1 MASSAKCLALPSPT
15 SSLVVGPIK
24 GPTRPTRKLGTYRG
38 TGPQALSSKGA
49 YLQLLA
55 SLGGAGID
63 RPKTY

>member
-15 SSLVVGPIK
+15 SSLAVGPID
-24 GPTRPTRKLGTYRG
+24 GPTRPAREPGIYCG

-49 YLQLLA
+49 YLQLPA
-55 SLGGAGID
+55 SLGGTGID